1 MSRARRRSSPRSIPC
16 MCRITSRGRA
26 PAVSTRTGCGL
37 LLDVNNV
44 YVSAANHG
52 FDRFA
57 YLDGIPAQH
66 VRQVHLAGHSRS
78 NPPRAWKLD
87 AFPDNRD
94 LRELAWIKWSL
105 ATAFVA
111 RACACLRLRMS
122 KHCSS
127 PAPRGAPARCA
138 RGSPTGSEMGWA
150 GRRCWCR

>member
-1 MSRARRRSSPRSIPC
+1 

-94 LRELAWIKWSL
+94 LRELAWIEWSL

-127 PAPRGAPARCA
+127 PAPKGAPARCA
-138 RGSPTGSEMGWA
+138 RGSSTGSEMGWA

>member
-1 MSRARRRSSPRSIPC
+1 

-26 PAVSTRTGCGL
+26 LAVSIRTGCGL

-78 NPPRAWKLD
+78 NPPRA
-87 AFPDNRD
+87 
-94 LRELAWIKWSL
+94 
-105 ATAFVA
+105 
-111 RACACLRLRMS
+111 
-122 KHCSS
+122 
-127 PAPRGAPARCA
+127 
-138 RGSPTGSEMGWA
+138 
-150 GRRCWCR
+150 